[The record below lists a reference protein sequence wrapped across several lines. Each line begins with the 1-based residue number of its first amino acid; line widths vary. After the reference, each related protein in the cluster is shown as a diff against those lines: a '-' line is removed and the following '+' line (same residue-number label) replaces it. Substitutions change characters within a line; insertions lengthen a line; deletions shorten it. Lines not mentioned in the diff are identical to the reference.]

1 MSMDKIELLFEIL
14 FRYMT
19 VFQLQDSYF
28 LFTQVTTF
36 KDVIACSW
44 YEYERCYAVC
54 GFEPW

>member
-1 MSMDKIELLFEIL
+1 MDKIELLFEIL

-36 KDVIACSW
+36 KDIIACSW

-54 GFEPW
+54 GFVPW